1 MEKSPATVDER
12 CGTYAGYKAHRK
24 RNEELCL
31 PCREAMREYRRKYS
45 KSSPEKEKQWKQ
57 AYYAKPD
64 KKAARDE
71 YLKNYYEVKRNS
83 PEEVQARQEKKAL
96 REEKAKATAQEKQA
110 QKLFKEESRKRA
122 LEERRLAREAKKN
135 DPAVLAQK
143 KANQE
148 RVWEQGRQRI
158 RAINAIAHEKAEVKR
173 AEQKIIKEAEKA
185 RKQEERER
193 KALLAKVAKIIRKK
207 LRVKKERVLKDQHGV
222 TIGDYQRCRK
232 VNGKACD
239 ECRATAA
246 KYVRDKYKSDP
257 KYKEAEKRWR
267 KRTGN
272 HSQYRDNRGRALKH
286 GVKTE
291 YYTRKHVIEM
301 WGTDCHICSK
311 PVDFTANHVQGQP
324 GWELYPHMDHVIP
337 ISKGGDDVLSNI
349 KLAHAKCNI
358 DKGVS
363 LPY

>member
-24 RNEELCL
+24 RNEELCQ
-31 PCREAMREYRRKYS
+31 PCRTAMNEYRRKYI
-45 KSSPEKEKQWKQ
+45 KAQPEKEKQWKKT
-57 AYYAKPD
+57 YFSKPD

-71 YLKNYYEVKRNS
+71 YLKKYHQAEYNS
-83 PEEVQARQEKKAL
+83 LQNIQAREKKRVA
-96 REEKAKATAQEKQA
+96 REERAKATVREKQA

-122 LEERRLAREAKKN
+122 LEERRAAREAKKN
-135 DPAVLAQK
+135 DPVLIAQK

-148 RVWEQGRQRI
+148 LAWEQARERI
-158 RAINAIAHEKAEVKR
+158 MAFNAIAHEKAEIRR
-173 AEQKIIKEAEKA
+173 AEQKVIKDAEKA

-193 KALLAKVAKIIRKK
+193 KALLAKIAKIIRKK
-207 LRVKKERVLKDQHGV
+207 LRVRKERVLKDQHGV

-232 VNGKACD
+232 VKGKACD

-272 HSQYRDNRGRALKH
+272 NSLYRDNRDRALKH
-286 GVKTE
+286 NVKTE
-291 YYTRKHVIEM
+291 YYTRKHVIQM
-301 WGTDCHICSK
+301 WGADCHICNK

-324 GWELYPHMDHVIP
+324 GWETYPHIDHVIP
-337 ISKGGDDVLSNI
+337 ISKGGDDVLSNV

-358 DKGVS
+358 DKGVNI
-363 LPY
+363 L